1 MFGQK
6 IKNSIISLN
15 LQRFKVIE
23 RDTSNN
29 IKNLVLGGQPPHVT
43 INNLQKVEF
52 RNHYKNGAKS
62 KCQRVI
68 KI

>member
-23 RDTSNN
+23 RNTSNN
-29 IKNLVLGGQPPHVT
+29 NKNLVLGGQPPHVT
-43 INNLQKVEF
+43 INYLQKVEF
-52 RNHYKNGAKS
+52 RNH
-62 KCQRVI
+62 
-68 KI
+68 